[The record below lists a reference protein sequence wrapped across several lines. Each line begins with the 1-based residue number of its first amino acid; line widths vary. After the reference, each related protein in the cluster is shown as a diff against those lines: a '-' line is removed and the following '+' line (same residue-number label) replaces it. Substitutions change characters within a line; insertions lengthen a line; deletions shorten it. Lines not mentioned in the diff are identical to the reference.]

1 MPVLKTALATAL
13 PDLTSMDMRLIL
25 IHLDAVTVANG
36 WINAAEVDL
45 ALGWWS
51 AMVGEEVPEQREATP
66 AVPPVAAALAAA
78 APSTLQADESSVEV
92 TTREQTP
99 VTSPSSATTTSEPP
113 VETSTPPD
121 DQGVLA
127 QFLYYLKQS
136 DSEQWFRAADKD
148 ADGRLDVPEV
158 GDLMGMLEIPV
169 EDAARRNLFYVAAL
183 LEAAGQVR

>member
-1 MPVLKTALATAL
+1 MPVLKTALSAVL

-45 ALGWWS
+45 ALGWWA
-51 AMVGEEVPEQREATP
+51 AMVGEEPEP
-66 AVPPVAAALAAA
+66 AVPPVAEALAAA
-78 APSTLQADESSVEV
+78 APSTPQPDDSSMEA

-121 DQGVLA
+121 DQGVVA

-169 EDAARRNLFYVAAL
+169 ENEARRNLFFVAAL
-183 LEAAGQVR
+183 LEAAGQVS